1 MACNNLIDL
10 TQGACENNSGGIFTA
25 YIFDMDDVS
34 TYTYS
39 TTTWEVTG
47 LTLSSTASQFE
58 FRRNTSNYTEDSAI
72 DLVNGSTYINGT
84 LNFVFHRREAAKS
97 RAINILGEGQRYLGV
112 VIGDANGK
120 FWYFPNAQVSATGE
134 GSGTA
139 RADASKYSVTMIA
152 ENNNL
157 AYEVPSAIAATLI

>member
-1 MACNNLIDL
+1 MACNSLIDL
-10 TQGACENNSGGIFTA
+10 TQGTCENNSGGIFTA
-25 YIFDMDDVS
+25 YIFDMNDVT
-34 TYTYS
+34 TYTYDS
-39 TTTWEVTG
+39 SAWEVTG
-47 LTLSSTASQFE
+47 LTLSTTASVFE

-72 DLVNGSTYINGT
+72 DLVNGSSYVNAT
-84 LNFVFHRREAAKS
+84 LNFIFHRREAAKS

-139 RADASKYSVTMIA
+139 RADNSKYSVTMIA
-152 ENNNL
+152 EMNNL
-157 AYEVPSAIAATLI
+157 AYEVPSAIAASLI